1 MPQMAAYSAAKAGLH
16 RYVQALRAEVYHE
29 PITVTE
35 LAPGYI
41 DTDMNRGAKS
51 RPFVIPLERGGA
63 MLARLIERRVR
74 HALRTGVAVGAGRA
88 AREARCRRGCWRRRP
103 ARNED
108 PHAMT
113 QLPADTRPVAPQHAI
128 DAERLGAWLT
138 ANVAP
143 LDGPLE
149 IAQFKGGQS
158 NPTYL
163 LAAGRQRYVLRRKPP
178 GKLLPSAHAVDREYR
193 VIRALARTGRA
204 GGEGLRPVR
213 GRRGDRHGVLRHGV
227 RRGPRVLGPEP
238 AGPGARSARRD
249 PRRDQPRDRRAAQRR
264 LCASVG
270 LGDYGR
276 SGEYIARQVARWSK
290 QYQASE
296 TEKIEAMD
304 NLIAWLPENIPVG
317 DETSIVHGDYRID
330 NVIFHPDEPRILAV
344 LDWELSTLG
353 HPLADFA
360 YHCMVWRIP
369 PGTFRGLGG
378 LDLAALGI
386 PSEHE
391 YVAAYCRR
399 TGRAGIE
406 PRDWEYYMVYNM
418 FRIAAIVQGVMAR
431 ALQGNASS
439 AQALETG
446 RAARPLAELAWRQVE
461 RLKLS

>member
-1 MPQMAAYSAAKAGLH
+1 M
-16 RYVQALRAEVYHE
+16 
-29 PITVTE
+29 TE
-35 LAPGYI
+35 
-41 DTDMNRGAKS
+41 M
-51 RPFVIPLERGGA
+51 
-63 MLARLIERRVR
+63 
-74 HALRTGVAVGAGRA
+74 
-88 AREARCRRGCWRRRP
+88 
-103 ARNED
+103 
-108 PHAMT
+108 
-113 QLPADTRPVAPQHAI
+113 PADTRPVAARNAI
-128 DAERLGAWLT
+128 DGERLAAWLA

-163 LAAGRQRYVLRRKPP
+163 LAAGGQRYVLRRKPP

-193 VIRALARTGRA
+193 VIRALAGTDVPVARALALCEDDAVIGTAFYVMEYVAGRVYWDPQLPELA
-204 GGEGLRPVR
+204 RGE
-213 GRRGDRHGVLRHGV
+213 
-227 RRGPRVLGPEP
+227 
-238 AGPGARSARRD
+238 
-249 PRRDQPRDRRAAQRR
+249 RAAVHDEINRVIAA
-264 LCASVG
+264 LHSVDFEAAG

-304 NLIAWLPENIPVG
+304 RLIAWLPENIPAG

-330 NVIFHPDEPRILAV
+330 NVIFHPTEPRILAV

-369 PGTFRGLGG
+369 PGVFRGLGG
-378 LDLAALGI
+378 ADLAALGI
-386 PSEHE
+386 PTEQE

-446 RAARPLAELAWRQVE
+446 RAARPLAEMAWRQVE
-461 RLKLS
+461 RLKTA